1 MNKIK
6 SMEVTTFLWSF
17 HLIFFSIFALRYRIP
32 IIVLPWFLLFLWH
45 SYFVWISLPASL
57 DKKLTEEEA
66 LLNRVKTLD
75 LSKGEQDDIIDLFG
89 RLRARQVLL
98 IDHNISQK
106 TTDVEL
112 RISEESSDE
121 LRTMLTEKLT
131 LLREL
136 DGELEQITL
145 SKTLLLE
152 RIELLRLQ
160 KVQTQSSNA
169 RLEIRDIEES
179 LKTQQHIQSIE
190 NLLTKYDLE
199 S

>member
-6 SMEVTTFLWSF
+6 SMEVSTFLWSF

-45 SYFVWISLPASL
+45 SYFVWLGTPASS
-57 DKKLTEEEA
+57 DNKLTEEEV
-66 LLNRVKTLD
+66 LKNQVKNLD
-75 LSKGEQDDIIDLFG
+75 LSKDEQDDIIGLFTK
-89 RLRARQVLL
+89 LNARHKLL
-98 IDHNISQK
+98 EDHNILQK
-106 TTDVEL
+106 KTDVKH

-121 LRTMLTEKLT
+121 MKTMLIEKLS
-131 LLREL
+131 LLQEL
-136 DGELEQITL
+136 DGELEQIRL
-145 SKTLLLE
+145 SRSLLFE

-179 LKTQQHIQSIE
+179 LKTQQHIQNIE
-190 NLLTKYDLE
+190 NRLTKYDLE